1 MKKIKY
7 LILAMVVASMCLGLC
22 ACGGSKEETKTPD
35 ANQEQNQEVVDNNQ
49 EDVAD
54 DTIES
59 ADAYIVKVVD
69 ENGTPIVGAIVQL
82 CKDACVPS
90 STDAEGVAKFVLPED
105 EYKVS
110 FLTLPA
116 GYTYSGDEDT
126 FYFEDGSK
134 EMTITLKAE

>member
-7 LILAMVVASMCLGLC
+7 LILALVVASMCLGLC
-22 ACGGSKEETKTPD
+22 ACGGSKEETNTPGT
-35 ANQEQNQEVVDNNQ
+35 NQEQNQDVVDNNQ
-49 EDVAD
+49 EDVS
-54 DTIES
+54 DTTES
-59 ADAYIVKVVD
+59 GEAYVVKVVD
-69 ENGTPIVGAIVQL
+69 ENGAPIAGAIVQL
-82 CKDACVPS
+82 CKDACVPGA
-90 STDAEGVAKFVLPED
+90 TNAEGIAEFQLEED

-116 GYTYSGDEDT
+116 GYTYSGTEDT

>member
-7 LILAMVVASMCLGLC
+7 LLLALLIVSMCFGLC
-22 ACGGSKEETKTPD
+22 ACGGSKEDDEP
-35 ANQEQNQEVVDNNQ
+35 NLSQEQTQNVDDNK
-49 EDVAD
+49 EDESTDIVD
-54 DTIES
+54 DGTVTYS
-59 ADAYIVKVVD
+59 VKVVD
-69 ENGTPIVGAIVQL
+69 ENGAPIAGAIVQL
-82 CKDACVPS
+82 CKDACVPG
-90 STDAEGVAKFVLPED
+90 STNAEGVAEFKMAED

-116 GYTYSGDEDT
+116 GYTYSGTEDT